1 MLSKENT
8 VNGMGGYL
16 FKSNINDNAI
26 FFPLPSWNPRGTG
39 LDAVGNYWS
48 KGYDYDILPNWACV
62 FCIKYGNTGA
72 YAVYLPRY
80 YGAIVRAMHMK
91 IGHTKL

>member
-1 MLSKENT
+1 M
-8 VNGMGGYL
+8 NGMGGYL